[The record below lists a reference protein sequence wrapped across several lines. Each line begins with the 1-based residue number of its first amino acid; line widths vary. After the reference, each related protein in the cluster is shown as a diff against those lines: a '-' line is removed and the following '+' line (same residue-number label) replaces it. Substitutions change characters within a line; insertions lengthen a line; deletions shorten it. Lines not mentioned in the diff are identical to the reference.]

1 MEKKVMIVIGLM
13 ILLGSCGELR
23 YGVEKTIDEA
33 REDREI
39 KEWRK
44 KNAGGAIGNK
54 NYESSVLEV
63 IENISKRPINKH
75 AQFGGI
81 TLLIPENTII
91 NQKVGNI
98 VDEKT
103 GYGIPVSFDEVKRC
117 TSIFY
122 RKKVNDQTFIRI
134 LYNEKDPKISN
145 ISQKIIRTNGFTKTC
160 N

>member
-75 AQFGGI
+75 AQFGEI
-81 TLLIPENTII
+81 TLLIPENTSI

-98 VDEKT
+98 VDEIT
-103 GYGIPVSFDEVKRC
+103 GYGIPVSFSKETGC
-117 TSIFY
+117 IS
-122 RKKVNDQTFIRI
+122 KKVGNNTYSIVFSLKRKLVSTIGENI
-134 LYNEKDPKISN
+134 MKI
-145 ISQKIIRTNGFTKTC
+145 NGFKNTC
-160 N
+160 SK

>member
-1 MEKKVMIVIGLM
+1 ME
-13 ILLGSCGELR
+13 
-23 YGVEKTIDEA
+23 
-33 REDREI
+33 
-39 KEWRK
+39 K

-75 AQFGGI
+75 AQFGEI
-81 TLLIPENTII
+81 TLLIPENTSI

-98 VDEKT
+98 VDEIT